1 MNPLLD
7 DLPTELPIKDALP
20 AQQQGL
26 NPEDKGPMHIDEDSL
41 EGLPWEF
48 IINKDARQ
56 EWARMDRPFRSV
68 PEQCDAR
75 QIALQQSATNGVR
88 SVCPVAL
95 GKCCGCMVG
104 AGKR

>member
-26 NPEDKGPMHIDEDSL
+26 NPEDKGAMPIDEDSL

-56 EWARMDRPFRSV
+56 EWARMDRPFRSAPV
-68 PEQCDAR
+68 QCNTP
-75 QIALQQSATNGVR
+75 QIALQQSATNDVT
-88 SVCPVAL
+88 SICFVAL
-95 GKCCGCMVG
+95 GEYCGCMLG